1 MQFDEELQNFRT
13 SYFCL
18 VDAKVEQAM
27 SQFAE
32 YWDRVQPTLIED
44 NKCNL
49 YGKVK
54 VTVPDFELSYEW
66 ELKEPSVNVF
76 MWR

>member
-18 VDAKVEQAM
+18 VDAKVERAM